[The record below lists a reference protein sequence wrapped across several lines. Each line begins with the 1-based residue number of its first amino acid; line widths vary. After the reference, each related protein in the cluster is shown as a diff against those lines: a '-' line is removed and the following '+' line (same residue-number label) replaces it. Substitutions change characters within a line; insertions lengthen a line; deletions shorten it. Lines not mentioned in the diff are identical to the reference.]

1 MLPLKG
7 KTICMKRKIF
17 LPLLLLLFAGT
28 GNAQKDTTHNEHL
41 KSHIGFMDTFFGD
54 EQDYQVCYPKDHKNF
69 FYSIIGFAL
78 LSTSLGA
85 VIIIMKTRS
94 NSLLKEK
101 NAIIEEKNHDLVSS
115 ITYAKRIQTSILP
128 NSALLRAHEQHLFV
142 VYKPRDI
149 VSGDFYWVSQK
160 GDELYTAV
168 VDCTGH
174 GVPGAFL
181 SLIGHQGLNKAIN
194 EDKLSDP
201 ARILDNMNTHVKQVL
216 QQDENTEIRDGMEV
230 ALCKLNIKTKEL
242 QFAGANLN
250 LVLIQNKQATIIKGG
265 KCTVGS
271 VQPHVTDLPRT
282 HTIPLQEGDAF
293 YCFSDGYADQMGG
306 DKGKK
311 FMSGKLRDLLLN
323 ITEKDLK
330 QQDQALR
337 EAFDKWKGVHEQTD
351 DVCVMGIRV

>member
-1 MLPLKG
+1 MNRKFI
-7 KTICMKRKIF
+7 TILLF
-17 LPLLLLLFAGT
+17 LLLGGIVTAQIDT
-28 GNAQKDTTHNEHL
+28 SGNAHFK
-41 KSHIGFMDTFFGD
+41 KHIGFTETFFGD

-128 NSALLRAHEQHLFV
+128 NASVLHALENNLFV

-149 VSGDFYWVSQK
+149 VSGDFYWVSQN

-201 ARILDNMNTHVKQVL
+201 ARILDNMNSHVKHVL

-230 ALCKLNIKTKEL
+230 ALCKLNLKTKEL

-250 LVLIQNKQATIIKGG
+250 LTLIQNNEVNIVKGG

-282 HTIPLQEGDAF
+282 HTIQLQKGDAF

-311 FMSGKLRDLLLN
+311 FMSGKLRELLQQ
-323 ITEKDLK
+323 IAGKELK
-330 QQDQALR
+330 QQDQLLR
-337 EAFDKWKGVHEQTD
+337 EAFDKWKGAYEQTD
-351 DVCVMGIRV
+351 DMCVMGMRV

>member
-1 MLPLKG
+1 MLPLKD
-7 KTICMKRKIF
+7 KMICMTRKVF
-17 LPLLLLLFAGT
+17 LPLLFLLALC
-28 GNAQKDTTHNEHL
+28 GNAQTDTTHNAHL

-85 VIIIMKTRS
+85 IIIIMKSRS

-101 NAIIEEKNHDLVSS
+101 NTIIEEKNHDLVSS

-128 NSALLRAHEQHLFV
+128 NPSVLRALENNLFV

-149 VSGDFYWVSQK
+149 VSGDFYWVSQN
-160 GDELYTAV
+160 GDDLYAAV

-181 SLIGHQGLNKAIN
+181 SLIGHQGLNKAIH
-194 EDKLSDP
+194 EDKLNDP

-216 QQDENTEIRDGMEV
+216 QQEENTEIRDGMEV
-230 ALCKLNIKTKEL
+230 ALCRLNRKTKKL

-250 LVLIQNKQATIIKGG
+250 LTLIQNKQVNIVKGG

-271 VQPHVTDLPRT
+271 VQPHVTDLPVT
-282 HTIPLQEGDAF
+282 HTIQLQAGDAF

-311 FMSGKLRDLLLN
+311 FMSGKLRELLLT
-323 ITEKDLK
+323 IAGKELK
-330 QQDQALR
+330 QQDQLLR
-337 EAFDKWKGVHEQTD
+337 EAFDNWKGIYEQTD
-351 DVCVMGIRV
+351 DVCVMGVKV